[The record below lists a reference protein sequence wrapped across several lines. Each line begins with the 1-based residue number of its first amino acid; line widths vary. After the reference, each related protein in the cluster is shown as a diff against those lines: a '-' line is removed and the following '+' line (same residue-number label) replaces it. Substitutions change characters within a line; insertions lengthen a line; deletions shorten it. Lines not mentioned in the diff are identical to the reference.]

1 MSWFL
6 RVQDGKEFRDAAVL
20 VEGKSVIIGRAETAD
35 VAFPNDGEMSS
46 RHVSVTLR
54 DGQCVFSDLHS
65 TNGTF
70 LDREAVSEG
79 TLSPGSHMQCGLT
92 IFTVE
97 SGQATRPK
105 SAPLAA
111 TKMDSPSAVTGT
123 AKSKASLAA
132 TAPASVAPTAL
143 PQELLQTKGFVSEDA
158 AQIVERFG
166 LAEGIAFPPHEG
178 ESPEKF
184 ADRLLA
190 SGDDNDCLNFLAY
203 ALPKRLGV
211 WWALECLR
219 SEDGLLAATDA
230 EIVDAVTAWVAAP
243 SDETRRHAMELAEA
257 NGMETAAAWAA
268 VTAFWSHGSMGPKG
282 QPNVPAADEMAGKA
296 LSGSVILASVVTS
309 PENAPQRRKTFVDI
323 ANKIASGTSQLPAAG
338 R

>member
-20 VEGKSVIIGRAETAD
+20 IEGKSVIVGRAETAD

-54 DGQCVFSDLHS
+54 DGQCLFSDLHS

-70 LDREAVSEG
+70 LDGEAVSEG
-79 TLSPGSHMQCGLT
+79 TLSPGSHLQCGLT

-105 SAPLAA
+105 TAPLAA
-111 TKMDSPSAVTGT
+111 TMLESPNAVTAT
-123 AKSKASLAA
+123 AKSKTPSTLD
-132 TAPASVAPTAL
+132 SPTAL
-143 PQELLQTKGFVSEDA
+143 PEEILQTKGFVSDDA
-158 AQIVERFG
+158 TQIVERFG
-166 LAEGIAFPPHEG
+166 LADGIAFLPHEG
-178 ESPEKF
+178 ESPEQF
-184 ADRLLA
+184 TDRLLA

-211 WWALECLR
+211 WWAVECLR
-219 SEDGLLAATDA
+219 SEEGLLAATDTPM
-230 EIVDAVTAWVAAP
+230 IDAVEAWVAAP
-243 SDETRRHAMELAEA
+243 SDESRRQAMELAEA

-296 LSGSVILASVVTS
+296 LSGSVILASVVKS
-309 PENAPQRRKTFVDI
+309 PENAPQRRKAFVDI
-323 ANKIASGTSQLPAAG
+323 ANKIAAGACQPPAAG